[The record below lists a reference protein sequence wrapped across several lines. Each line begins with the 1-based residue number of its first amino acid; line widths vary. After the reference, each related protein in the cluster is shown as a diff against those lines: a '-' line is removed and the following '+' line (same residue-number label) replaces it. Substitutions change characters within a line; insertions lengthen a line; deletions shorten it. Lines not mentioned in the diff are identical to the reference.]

1 MSLVL
6 SIVIILPIEQAA
18 SITLYPNDS
27 VSSTS
32 DNKRNN
38 AIQIDAILVGNPLS
52 FIYNVNSLQLI
63 IDMNQY
69 FEQYYNKLYN
79 I

>member
-18 SITLYPNDS
+18 SITLDPNDS

-52 FIYNVNSLQLI
+52 FI
-63 IDMNQY
+63 
-69 FEQYYNKLYN
+69 
-79 I
+79 

>member
-52 FIYNVNSLQLI
+52 FI
-63 IDMNQY
+63 
-69 FEQYYNKLYN
+69 
-79 I
+79 